1 MDLDVVRRNQELTAR
16 IHELEEKVQ
25 ALEEKHETE
34 AVQTSQAM
42 TKLRDALETEQ
53 VSREILDERRGKELK
68 KIESSI
74 TLDLNFERQGRQED
88 EARILKQ
95 LDERCL
101 ALSLEIGAHTYGT
114 QPTASS
120 SASSGID
127 RVIQGLDDERQA
139 RLALEAQVCVC
150 VLRAIKHAVGP

>member
-1 MDLDVVRRNQELTAR
+1 MSVDLDVVRRNQELTAR

-25 ALEEKHETE
+25 ALEEKHEMD
-34 AVQTSQAM
+34 AAQTSQAM

-53 VSREILDERRGKELK
+53 VSREILNERRGKELK

-74 TLDLNFERQGRQED
+74 TLDLNFERQGRHED

-114 QPTASS
+114 QPTSSS

-139 RLALEAQVCVC
+139 RLALEAQVCVF
-150 VLRAIKHAVGP
+150 VLRAIMHA